1 MQIKKGEGR
10 TIIFLTGLGGGG
22 EAGLENCEID
32 CLLRL
37 YALK

>member
-1 MQIKKGEGR
+1 MQIKKDEGR
-10 TIIFLTGLGGGG
+10 TIIFLTGGG
-22 EAGLENCEID
+22 AGLENCEID

>member
-10 TIIFLTGLGGGG
+10 TIIFLTGGG

-32 CLLRL
+32 CLQRL

>member
-1 MQIKKGEGR
+1 MQIKKDEGR
-10 TIIFLTGLGGGG
+10 TIIFLTGGGG
-22 EAGLENCEID
+22 AGLENCEID

>member
-1 MQIKKGEGR
+1 MQIKKDEGR
-10 TIIFLTGLGGGG
+10 TIIFLTEGGG

>member
-1 MQIKKGEGR
+1 MQIKKDEGR
-10 TIIFLTGLGGGG
+10 TIIFLTGGG

>member
-1 MQIKKGEGR
+1 MQIKKDEGR
-10 TIIFLTGLGGGG
+10 TIIFWTGGG